1 MTSAGSWSSSRP
13 KPVPPGPGRRAGVAF
28 RPPRGGSAMHEL
40 AIPRAVVEAV
50 TERTGSAPVS
60 TVRVRVGRLAGVVPD
75 AMRFCFELVT
85 AGTPL
90 AGEGLEIDHPEGR
103 GRCRTCGRSF
113 VLADLILLCDCG
125 SADVEVLAGRELA
138 VAS

>member
-1 MTSAGSWSSSRP
+1 
-13 KPVPPGPGRRAGVAF
+13 
-28 RPPRGGSAMHEL
+28 MHEL
-40 AIPRAVVEAV
+40 GITQSVVEAV
-50 TERTGSAPVS
+50 TDRTGSSPVA

-90 AGEGLEIDHPEGR
+90 EGAVLEIEQPDGR
-103 GRCRTCGRSF
+103 GRCRACRAEFPLT
-113 VLADLILLCDCG
+113 DLILLCDCG

-138 VAS
+138 VASVVMAGTAP